1 MIETRKTCPIHSPSA
16 SSRYGLLEDPT
27 GWTVWDSETDG
38 PVLFGGEIL
47 SGQSRMVADILLAFL
62 DDIEI
67 SRAAG
72 RRRLSST
79 STDPEKSGS

>member
-1 MIETRKTCPIHSPSA
+1 
-16 SSRYGLLEDPT
+16 
-27 GWTVWDSETDG
+27 
-38 PVLFGGEIL
+38 VLFGGEIL

-79 STDPEKSGS
+79 STDPEKSGT